1 MRAFSGSSARI
12 KFRRMRKCVATVS
25 IQYAERKVPTL
36 PMTSKDSHLNVAL
49 DELREARDVAIE
61 NNNRGTSMMLTSI
74 IQDVTDLQERTNSI
88 HGNENEA

>member
-1 MRAFSGSSARI
+1 
-12 KFRRMRKCVATVS
+12 
-25 IQYAERKVPTL
+25 
-36 PMTSKDSHLNVAL
+36 MTSKDSHLNVAL